1 MAAAPVVRTDGRK
14 PAMMRQLKTER
25 DPLERA
31 HGSARWEQGTHSH
44 RRRAPFII
52 PEVLPLI
59 DANAQLCRHPRH
71 PRVEYSPTHP
81 PRLCTDRSVVMA
93 AVYGPQ
99 QVLARKEDVD
109 KLAI

>member
-1 MAAAPVVRTDGRK
+1 MAAPPVVRTDGRK

-31 HGSARWEQGTHSH
+31 HGSARWEQGTHLTVV
-44 RRRAPFII
+44 APPSFI

-71 PRVEYSPTHP
+71 PHGRNGG
-81 PRLCTDRSVVMA
+81 A
-93 AVYGPQ
+93 A
-99 QVLARKEDVD
+99 AE
-109 KLAI
+109 A